1 MIISCKMHLITLT
14 WRILQPRLGHLI
26 YPQHLHTT
34 PALQQHASRFPG
46 FNDRHTNSEQRD
58 YVDLASELL

>member
-1 MIISCKMHLITLT
+1 MIISCKIHLIKLT
-14 WRILQPRLGHLI
+14 WRILQPRLGHLT

-34 PALQQHASRFPG
+34 PALQQRANWFPG
-46 FNDRHTNSEQRD
+46 FKDRHTGSEQRD